1 MQSFRSFLNLYNEV
15 VSGSQ
20 NALAFKVSKK
30 ILVWKIWLKWWWS
43 HKTRTMDE
51 MQLETRNWAKLC
63 KNVLFTTRTLS
74 SSVLKF
80 WICFTA
86 EIAASFDF
94 THFSLSWILWD
105 LSSYEK
111 RFRSQ
116 SCWILHMIQNLFSKC
131 VQSKYFDQL

>member
-1 MQSFRSFLNLYNEV
+1 MSTLRNLISLRKCKVFEVFWTFTMKWFLAARMHLP
-15 VSGSQ
+15 SKF
-20 NALAFKVSKK
+20 LKK

-105 LSSYEK
+105 LSPCDK
-111 RFRSQ
+111 CFRSQ
-116 SCWILHMIQNLFSKC
+116 SYS
-131 VQSKYFDQL
+131 